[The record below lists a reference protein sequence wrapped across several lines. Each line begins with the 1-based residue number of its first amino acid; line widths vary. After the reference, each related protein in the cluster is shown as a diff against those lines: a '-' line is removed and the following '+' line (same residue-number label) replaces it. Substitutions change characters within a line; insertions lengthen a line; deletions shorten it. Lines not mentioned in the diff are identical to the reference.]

1 LKVHLVGRTV
11 SKSEKSN
18 GVQKINIKSPL
29 GAALKEKAVGDTS
42 KIGDLDKFVR
52 ILEIIK

>member
-1 LKVHLVGRTV
+1 MKVHLVGRTV